1 MVNGV
6 HDMGGMHGL
15 GPVEYEDDEPW
26 FHEEWERRAFALTMA
41 MGASG
46 KWNIDK
52 SRYTREM
59 MPGPLY
65 LNTSYYEHWLHGLEQ
80 LLIENGFV
88 SAAEIETGQVDPELA
103 KVADARVLAQEN
115 VQRVLNKGGAAWR
128 EADIEAAFSVGEM
141 VRVRNHHPT
150 GHTRA
155 PRYVRG
161 HQGMV
166 DRVHG
171 IMVFP
176 DSSAG
181 GEGEQPHYCYN
192 VRFSAHELWGDG
204 ADTDCFVY
212 LDLWERYLEEI

>member
-15 GPVEYEDDEPW
+15 GPIEYEDDEPR
-26 FHEEWERRAFALTMA
+26 FHAEWERRAFALNLA
-41 MGASG
+41 MGAGG
-46 KWNIDK
+46 KWTIDK
-52 SRYTREM
+52 SRYEREM

-65 LNTSYYEHWLHGLEQ
+65 LNTSYYEHWLYGLAQ

-88 SAAEIETGQVDPELA
+88 SAAEIDTGQVDPELP
-103 KVADARVLAQEN
+103 KVTDARFLAQKDI
-115 VQRVLNKGGAAWR
+115 QKVLTTGGSSWR
-128 EADIEAAFSVGEM
+128 EADIEPAYSVGEM
-141 VRVRNHHPT
+141 VRVRNDHPT

-161 HQGMV
+161 HHGMI

-181 GEGEQPHYCYN
+181 GEGEQPHHCYN
-192 VRFSAHELWGDG
+192 VRFSAQELWGDG
-204 ADTDCFVY
+204 ADPNGFVY
-212 LDLWERYLEEI
+212 VDLWERYLEEL